1 MDFTI
6 VDYLLLFFFGAL
18 GGLLS
23 GMLGIGGGIIY
34 VLVLNSFLERYGL
47 KDEEL
52 VKFVLSNSIAA
63 TFFAGI
69 SGTLKQRKS
78 GNFFPRE
85 ILVTGS
91 AGIVSALAV
100 TYSIV
105 HWDWY
110 SKEIFSLFF
119 MAILFIMAVNMIIGR
134 NKNNSPAL
142 NDLNEPHKPFFG
154 KSIYGFLAA
163 GAATGAVS
171 SLTGLGGGVVLIPLL
186 ALLGIEM
193 KKAASISL
201 GIIPMQA
208 LAMGTY
214 YALSGGS
221 TATEL
226 PYSLGYII
234 FPVLIPML
242 LGVIIVA
249 PLGVRIAHKLSQ
261 KQIKIMFGLVIVLI
275 FAKTLFSYLYA

>member
-1 MDFTI
+1 MFTV
-6 VDYLLLFFFGAL
+6 VDYLLLFGFGAL

-34 VLVLNSFLERYGL
+34 VIVLNTFLERYGL

-69 SGTLKQRKS
+69 SGTIKQRAK
-78 GNFFPRE
+78 GNFYPRE

-105 HWDWY
+105 HWNWY
-110 SKEIFSLFF
+110 SKEIFSIFF
-119 MAILFIMAVNMIIGR
+119 MAILLLMAINMLATR
-134 NKNNSPAL
+134 NKNSTATNAQVT
-142 NDLNEPHKPFFG
+142 EPYKPFFG
-154 KSIYGFLAA
+154 RSIYGFIAA
-163 GAATGAVS
+163 GVATGAVS

-186 ALLGIEM
+186 ALIGVDM
-193 KKAASISL
+193 KRAASISL

-208 LAMGTY
+208 LAMGLY
-214 YALSGGS
+214 YAS
-221 TATEL
+221 TSEKSTPQL
-226 PYSLGYII
+226 PDSFGYII
-234 FPVLIPML
+234 FPVLLPML
-242 LGVIIVA
+242 LGVILVA
-249 PLGVRIAHKLSQ
+249 PLGVRIAHRLSQ
-261 KQIKIMFGLVIVLI
+261 QQIKIMFGMVVVLI
-275 FAKTLFSYLYA
+275 FAKTLYSYLYA